1 MSKLDVRPRTLSL
14 LTGAV
19 LLGFAATWL
28 ATGAGQTPNWLPASD
43 SAQLPR
49 QSSTL
54 AQLPEL
60 DEEHL
65 QAAWRRPLFSATRS
79 PDQAAAV
86 PGATRLEGLVLSGVI
101 LDGAIGDR
109 SQWALLR
116 KQDKQSLK
124 LKLGDTLDNG
134 WTLSELTAR
143 AATFTRQGQTQTL
156 SLPELRLPP
165 LARRATAPSS
175 ITPFLTPPLPSAP

>member
-1 MSKLDVRPRTLSL
+1 MSKLHVRPRTLIL
-14 LTGAV
+14 LTGAA
-19 LLGFAATWL
+19 LLGFLATWL
-28 ATGAGQTPNWLPASD
+28 VTGAGQTPNWLPASGP
-43 SAQLPR
+43 AQLPR

-60 DEEHL
+60 DDEQL
-65 QAAWRRPLFSATRS
+65 QTAWQRPLFSPTRS
-79 PDQAAAV
+79 PDQSAAV

-101 LDGAIGDR
+101 LDGA
-109 SQWALLR
+109 SQWTLLR

-165 LARRATAPSS
+165 LARPATAPSS